1 MFHRF
6 NVYCY
11 YGWFCA
17 INGKALKVKFSDS
30 VDTEKAE
37 ITVKKGIVNVNV
49 ADVKFAED
57 KKSAEI
63 ELSTKLTKGEYTVC
77 VAGLTE
83 EDLTGSVAVENEVAS
98 KIELVGT
105 TAANGSGTATIG
117 YKVLNQYGEDITKAA
132 PTITWTA
139 SNGTAGGNA
148 TTGVVTLIGTYKAG
162 EVVTLTGI
170 ISSLGV
176 VVSEKVTIG
185 EVATVGEVEFK
196 GIYHADDKE
205 LYTDSDYTQF
215 ALLLEA
221 KDQYGNKLAVTDI
234 NNATLITSSD
244 ESVLKLST
252 AGVTANNGADSDELG
267 ITFVAPSTPKEGT
280 ATIRIISKTTGQ
292 IFSYDVTV
300 KKAATVDTITLS
312 QPAVVVAAGEKVEIP
327 FAAVDQY
334 GKEVTKF
341 ADLDGVVTLSNTG
354 SANPADFAF
363 RNDYVNKKAVLEFTA
378 PSTEGSYILMAVTP
392 SGKTSQITV
401 EVKEAATPAVI
412 SKVKDVKTSL
422 SVGATTDVTV
432 KNFVVL
438 DQYGREVKLNST
450 FFTNYKITLEASD
463 GTADKVTGFAD
474 ITAATSTGS
483 SVTLTG
489 AAKGAEKVKATI
501 FKTSDSTAIVGSEIE
516 FNITVIESDAVADY
530 EVADIPTLYDDSN
543 TDYAVELDVY
553 GVKSGGSKVAIPST
567 QYTVISNLTGV
578 TENGGKLHANGV
590 SIPAGKTEVTGT
602 ITIIV
607 DGADG
612 PVTIT
617 KDITVTNIAPKVV
630 KISNITAGD
639 ITFKNGVAS
648 GSATDI
654 NVTNL
659 LATFVYE
666 DQYGVEVTK
675 TPNVTFTNLV
685 DANDDNSLIITDN
698 GTTSAA
704 ITGVEAGDTFNM
716 TIVVDGL
723 TKTIKVV
730 AE

>member
-1 MFHRF
+1 MKVNF
-6 NVYCY
+6 N
-11 YGWFCA
+11 
-17 INGKALKVKFSDS
+17 NT

-57 KKSAEI
+57 NKSAEI
-63 ELSTKLTKGEYTVC
+63 ELSTKLTKGEYTIS

-105 TAANGSGTATIG
+105 TAASSSGTATIG

-132 PTITWTA
+132 PAITWTA
-139 SNGTAGGNA
+139 SNGTASGNA
-148 TTGVVTLIGTYKAG
+148 TTGVVTLAGTYKAG

-185 EVATVGEVEFK
+185 EVATVEEVEFK

-244 ESVLKLST
+244 ESVLKLNG

-378 PSTEGSYILMAVTP
+378 PNSEGSYILMAVTP

-438 DQYGREVKLNST
+438 DQYGREVKLNDT

-530 EVADIPTLYDDSN
+530 EVADIPTLYNGSN

-578 TENGGKLHANGV
+578 TESAGKLHANGV
-590 SIPAGKTEVTGT
+590 ISFPTGKTEVTGT

-617 KDITVTNIAPKVV
+617 KDITVTNVAPKVV

-648 GSATDI
+648 GLATDI
-654 NVTNL
+654 NAASL

-685 DANDDNSLIITDN
+685 DDNDDNSLTITGN
-698 GTTSAA
+698 GTTSAE

>member
-1 MFHRF
+1 MKVNF
-6 NVYCY
+6 N
-11 YGWFCA
+11 
-17 INGKALKVKFSDS
+17 NT

-57 KKSAEI
+57 NKSAEI
-63 ELSTKLTKGEYTVC
+63 ELSTKLTKGEYTIS

-105 TAANGSGTATIG
+105 TAASSSGTATIG

-132 PTITWTA
+132 PAITWTA
-139 SNGTAGGNA
+139 SNGTASGNA
-148 TTGVVTLIGTYKAG
+148 TTGVVTLAGTYKAG

-185 EVATVGEVEFK
+185 EVATVEEVEFK

-244 ESVLKLST
+244 ESVLKLNG

-378 PSTEGSYILMAVTP
+378 PNSEGSYILMAVTP

-422 SVGATTDVTV
+422 SVGATTDVAA

-438 DQYGREVKLNST
+438 DQYGREVKLDAT
-450 FFTNYKITLEASD
+450 FFTTHKIVLAASD

-474 ITAATSTGS
+474 ITAATSVGS

-501 FKTSDSTAIVGSEIE
+501 FKTSDSTAIAGSEIE

-530 EVADIPTLYDDSN
+530 EVADIPALFDSSN
-543 TDYAVELDVY
+543 AAYAIDLDVY
-553 GVKSGGSKVAIPST
+553 GIKADGSKVAIPST

-578 TENGGKLHANGV
+578 TESAGKLHANGV
-590 SIPAGKTEVTGT
+590 NFGTKDEVTGT
-602 ITIIV
+602 ITVIV
-607 DGADG
+607 DGVEG

-617 KDITVTNIAPKVV
+617 KDITVTNVAPKVV
-630 KISNITAGD
+630 EITNKTASP
-639 ITFKNGVAS
+639 ITVSSGVAS
-648 GSATDI
+648 GSASNITAANI
-654 NVTNL
+654 
-659 LATFVYE
+659 LATFEYE
-666 DQYGVEVTK
+666 DQYGVK
-675 TPNVTFTNLV
+675 STPASAVITFTNLV
-685 DANDDNSLIITDN
+685 DADDDGTLAISGTN
-698 GTTSAA
+698 GTTSVD
-704 ITGVEAGDTFNM
+704 ITGVEAGDSFNM